1 MAKDLFI
8 EEDLYNIGQNKG
20 FLELGLNPK
29 AKALAANVTNQYS
42 LNNGGWLNATAGAS
56 YLPSNK
62 NQIIPRIAAS
72 YNSPDGDYIK
82 ALIEE
87 NKKTAEAGLGN
98 LYGNITQTDNDL
110 IKQIGL
116 QGQNLGASIRDSNEG
131 RSFGLN
137 ALFNNV
143 LGGDVS
149 ANAYKNN
156 YGSGVGLEYEA
167 STEDLYDYVKGLLSN

>member
-8 EEDLYNIGQNKG
+8 KEDLYNIGQNKG

-29 AKALAANVTNQYS
+29 AGALAANVTNQYS
-42 LNNGGWLNATAGAS
+42 LDNGGFINATAGAS

-62 NQIIPRIAAS
+62 DKIIPRFAAS
-72 YNSPDGDYIK
+72 YNSPNGAYIK

-110 IKQIGL
+110 IKQLGL
-116 QGQNLGASIRDSNEG
+116 QGQNFGASIVDSNAG
-131 RSFGLN
+131 KTYGLN

-143 LGGDVS
+143 LGGNVS
-149 ANAYKNN
+149 ANAYKDNS
-156 YGSGVGLEYEA
+156 GSGVGLEYEA